1 MRKFLKSGGAGF
13 SLIEVVVAIAILG
26 LVTVPVCGLMVQSHR
41 MNARSEALLQAEL
54 AVSNKVETLMASRI
68 ESTAT
73 GYYSDSDVSVVVSSS
88 AVDNCYTVTV
98 TSNLDPAVS
107 VKTSIRSSS

>member
-1 MRKFLKSGGAGF
+1 MREFLKSGAGF

-54 AVSNKVETLMASRI
+54 AVSNKVETLMATGFD
-68 ESTAT
+68 STKDYNDSNVT
-73 GYYSDSDVSVVVSSS
+73 VTYSSTT
-88 AVDNCYTVTV
+88 ANCYTVTV
-98 TSNLDPAVS
+98 TSKLDPAVS

>member
-1 MRKFLKSGGAGF
+1 MRKFLKSGAGF

-54 AVSNKVETLMASRI
+54 AVSNKVETLMAS
-68 ESTAT
+68 
-73 GYYSDSDVSVVVSSS
+73 GVSGGDKEYTVDEVVIKQVKQT
-88 AVDNCYTVTV
+88 NYYTVTV
-98 TSNLDPAVS
+98 TSTLDPAVS
-107 VKTSIRSSS
+107 VKTSIRSSP